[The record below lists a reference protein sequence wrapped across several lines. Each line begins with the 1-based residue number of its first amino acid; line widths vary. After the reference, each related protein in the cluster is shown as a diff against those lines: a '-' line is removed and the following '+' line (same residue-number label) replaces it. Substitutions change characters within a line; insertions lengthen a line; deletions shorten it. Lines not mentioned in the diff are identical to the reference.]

1 MEEQL
6 RRQKDELSGDK
17 PTTAFVD
24 GILEVVQEGVRL
36 DHEQYAF
43 FSPLFL
49 TLMFI

>member
-6 RRQKDELSGDK
+6 RRRKDELSDNK

-43 FSPLFL
+43 LSVRFL
-49 TLMFI
+49 VLTML